1 MYHGRHLPVLTR
13 ARMLSAAVGNLCL
26 GIRRPEG
33 LRHGL
38 VIACFGL
45 TVKVALMLAESPV
58 LISPAPPWTL

>member
-1 MYHGRHLPVLTR
+1 
-13 ARMLSAAVGNLCL
+13 MLSAAVGNLCL